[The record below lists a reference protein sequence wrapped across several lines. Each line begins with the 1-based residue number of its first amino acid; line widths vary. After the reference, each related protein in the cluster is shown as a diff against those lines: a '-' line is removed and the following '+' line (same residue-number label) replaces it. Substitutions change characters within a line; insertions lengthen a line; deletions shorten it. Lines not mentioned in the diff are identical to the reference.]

1 MRDVKMIKVSKGF
14 EDRFLIE
21 KDLDKPEKF
30 FYYAYKRSADLIN
43 EICSATDRSDYGNS
57 ILDKYYHNNIIVY
70 CAERGGGKS
79 TAMLSVANSLYD
91 LSKKE
96 RDEKNALYNLLGE
109 KAKVCNFSVLSPID
123 PCSISSDES
132 FMRITISRMFSDL
145 RMKWEKDD
153 NDTRNSGDMQTM
165 YARSKVVEKFTEC
178 YKLLDFIYSKKKD
191 TNSDSDLEELTE
203 LGDFSRLKNTFREL
217 VDCYLNQIHGNTKD
231 SYLVMLVDDA
241 DLNTQKSF
249 EIIEDIRK
257 YCIIPNVI
265 LLMAVNMDQMHQ
277 IIEQHFI
284 VEFKP
289 LLDYYKSDSYN
300 ISDTRSPQ
308 DMTVRYLNKILPAT
322 HQIHLPVISDF
333 IVNNSSR
340 LQLEYTG
347 KSDKEERD
355 LLTYSPSDYQERL
368 INLIHKKTG
377 VDLVKPGHY
386 LHNFIPGNMRDLT
399 HFLSY
404 FNALPDLNEELGYAD
419 MYAALLN
426 AAANNNEDSQIQEA
440 ISRRLGN
447 LDALQVYFI
456 YNWCDRNLS
465 KENYQIILKLAGAV
479 DSLKVPSAINIVTD
493 IINRYGITTEEKQ
506 EYTYANLM
514 RLISALS
521 KNARNQR
528 DFMQTYKLVF
538 ALRMFFTIF
547 LHREML
553 GGMKNNDFSWV
564 YEITGGVLWN
574 FDYAKIFGAE
584 YQNLGHFEV
593 NIKVLKKLY
602 SIPEKEDGE
611 SVQSQ
616 NLELMRI
623 MISKYCYVLTND
635 NYTRIVM
642 PTKHKKEELI
652 ERQTICF
659 DISAF
664 LLSLLTTQEYYLTR
678 DRAQLACLNHLYNV
692 LINWDVFHQ
701 ITKYAESSKITE
713 TKHLDPII
721 GSNALINLLCGTTMI
736 SASDNESQ
744 LNLPYLELNNKN
756 QMPENSFKVDNNF
769 FYTNYDNIRLIADNA
784 ISSMREV
791 TEQIPDAVI
800 KISDNG
806 DNSVT
811 KLFVQENI
819 MSALRGNMEKLLT
832 LKKLTGSKS
841 PIKNIDEKYEAILSA
856 EDDII
861 QHFSSQTSYELFFE
875 LSAAKMS
882 TAVKNWRKA
891 INKKGI
897 VDGIMNAVA
906 DTFGIEKPKPKDD
919 DGAREAKSKEITPAD
934 NTDPQNDPT
943 GAEKNEDAKEP
954 SKDSV
959 QSDPAGT
966 DAKRSE

>member
-1 MRDVKMIKVSKGF
+1 MHDVKMIKVSKGF

-57 ILDKYYHNNIIVY
+57 ILDKYYPNNIIVY

-145 RMKWEKDD
+145 RMRWEKDD
-153 NDTRNSGDMQTM
+153 NNTSHSGNMQTM

-178 YKLLDFIYSKKKD
+178 YKLLDFIYSTKKD
-191 TNSDSDLEELTE
+191 INSDSDLEELTE

-217 VDCYLNQIHGNTKD
+217 VDCYLNQVHGNTKD

-289 LLDYYKSDSYN
+289 LLEYYKSSGCDMP
-300 ISDTRSPQ
+300 DACSPQ
-308 DMTVRYLNKILPAT
+308 DMTVRYLNKILPTT

-333 IVNNSSR
+333 ILNNSSR
-340 LQLEYTG
+340 LQLEYID
-347 KSDKEERD
+347 KSDKEQRD
-355 LLTYSPSDYQERL
+355 LLTYSLPDYQERL

-377 VDLVKPGHY
+377 VNLVKPGHY

-404 FNALPDLNEELGYAD
+404 FNALPDLDEKSGYAD
-419 MYAALLN
+419 MYAALLD
-426 AAANNNEDSQIQEA
+426 ATANKKEDSQIQEV

-479 DSLKVPSAINIVTD
+479 DSLKVSSAINIVTD
-493 IINRYGITTEEKQ
+493 IINKGGIITEEKQ

-514 RLISALS
+514 CLISKLS
-521 KNARNQR
+521 ANARNQR
-528 DFMQTYKLVF
+528 DFMQRYKLIF

-553 GGMKNNDFSWV
+553 GGIKNNDFSWV

-574 FDYAKIFGAE
+574 FDYTKIFGAE
-584 YQNLGHFEV
+584 YQNFGRFKI
-593 NIKVLKKLY
+593 NIKALKKLY
-602 SIPEKEDGE
+602 IIPEKEDGE
-611 SVQSQ
+611 SIQSQ
-616 NLELMRI
+616 NLESMEI
-623 MISKYCYVLTND
+623 MLSKFCYELKNG
-635 NYTRIVM
+635 NYKRIVM
-642 PTKHKKEELI
+642 PSDRKKDALLENK
-652 ERQTICF
+652 TIIF

-664 LLSLLTTQEYYLTR
+664 LLTLLTSQKYYLTS
-678 DRAQLACLNHLYNV
+678 DRSQLACLNHLYNV

-713 TKHLDPII
+713 TEQLDPII
-721 GSNALINLLCGTTMI
+721 GNNALVKFLCGTTKI
-736 SASDNESQ
+736 PVSDNASL
-744 LNLPYLELNNKN
+744 LNLPYLELSNNNEIPEDNFEVDKN
-756 QMPENSFKVDNNF
+756 L
-769 FYTNYDNIRLIADNA
+769 FYTNYDNIRLIADND
-784 ISSMREV
+784 ISSMRDL
-791 TEQIPDAVI
+791 TKQISAVAITDGDKGSNSKYLLPD
-800 KISDNG
+800 KIIAGLRTNMDN
-806 DNSVT
+806 
-811 KLFVQENI
+811 
-819 MSALRGNMEKLLT
+819 
-832 LKKLTGSKS
+832 LKSIVALTGSKELLVNLEQNLDNLKGAHDQINEVS
-841 PIKNIDEKYEAILSA
+841 LVDS
-856 EDDII
+856 DINKV
-861 QHFSSQTSYELFFE
+861 SN
-875 LSAAKMS
+875 KMS
-882 TAVKNWRKA
+882 KAVNDWRAEISKND
-891 INKKGI
+891 I
-897 VDGIMNAVA
+897 VDSIMNAVA

-919 DGAREAKSKEITPAD
+919 DGAREAKSKEKTPED

-959 QSDPAGT
+959 QSDPAGAA
-966 DAKRSE
+966 AKRSE

>member
-1 MRDVKMIKVSKGF
+1 MDDVKMVKVSKGF

-43 EICSATDRSDYGNS
+43 EICSATDSSNYENS
-57 ILDKYYHNNIIVY
+57 MLDKYYPNNIIVY

-79 TAMLSVANSLYD
+79 TAMLSVANSLYN
-91 LSKKE
+91 LSNKE
-96 RDEKNALYNLLGE
+96 KDKENALFNLLDD
-109 KAKVCNFSVLSPID
+109 KAKCSNFSVLSPID
-123 PCSISSDES
+123 PCGISSDES

-153 NDTRNSGDMQTM
+153 SDTRNSGDMQTM

-217 VDCYLNQIHGNTKD
+217 VDCYLNQIYGNTKD

-289 LLDYYKSDSYN
+289 LLEYYKSSGCDMPDS
-300 ISDTRSPQ
+300 RSPQ

-340 LQLEYTG
+340 LQLEYIW
-347 KSDKEERD
+347 KSDKGESK
-355 LLTYSPSDYQERL
+355 LLTYSSPDYQERL

-419 MYAALLN
+419 MYAALLKE
-426 AAANNNEDSQIQEA
+426 AANNKKDSQIQEA

-479 DSLKVPSAINIVTD
+479 DSLKVSSAINIVTD
-493 IINRYGITTEEKQ
+493 IINRDGIITEEKQ

-528 DFMQTYKLVF
+528 NFMQTYRLVF

-564 YEITGGVLWN
+564 YEVTGGVLWN

-584 YQNLGHFEV
+584 YRNLGRFEV
-593 NIKVLKKLY
+593 NIKALKKLY
-602 SIPEKEDGE
+602 SVPQKEDGE

-616 NLELMRI
+616 NLELMEIVLR
-623 MISKYCYVLTND
+623 KFCYELKNG
-635 NYTRIVM
+635 NYKRIVM
-642 PTKHKKEELI
+642 PSDRKKDALLENK
-652 ERQTICF
+652 TIIF
-659 DISAF
+659 DISTF
-664 LLSLLTTQEYYLTR
+664 LLWLLTSQEYYLTS
-678 DRAQLACLNHLYNV
+678 DHDQLACLNHLYNV

-701 ITKYAESSKITE
+701 ITKYAEDSKITE
-713 TKHLDPII
+713 AEHLDPII

-756 QMPENSFKVDNNF
+756 QMPENSFKVDNNL

-784 ISSMREV
+784 ISSMREI

-800 KISDNG
+800 KSSDND

-811 KLFVQENI
+811 KLFVQENN
-819 MSALRGNMEKLLT
+819 MSALRRNMEKLQP
-832 LKKLTGSKS
+832 LKKLTGSQS
-841 PIKNIDEKYEAILSA
+841 PIKNIDRKYKAILST

-861 QHFSSQTSYELFFE
+861 QNFNSQTSYELFFNQ
-875 LSAAKMS
+875 SADKMS
-882 TAVKNWRKA
+882 ITVRNWRAA
-891 INKKGI
+891 INKKNI
-897 VDGIMNAVA
+897 VDSIMTAVGSE
-906 DTFGIEKPKPKDD
+906 FGIEKSKSK
-919 DGAREAKSKEITPAD
+919 DGAKSRKAKSPN
-934 NTDPQNDPT
+934 NTDPQNKPT

-959 QSDPAGT
+959 QADPAG
-966 DAKRSE
+966 AAVKRSE